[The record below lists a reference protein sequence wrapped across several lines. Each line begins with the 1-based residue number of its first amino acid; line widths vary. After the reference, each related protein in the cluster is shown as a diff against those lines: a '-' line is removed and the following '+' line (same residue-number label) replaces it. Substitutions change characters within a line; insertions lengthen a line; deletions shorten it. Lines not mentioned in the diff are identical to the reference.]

1 MNEVNNSFGVGKE
14 DEVEAWG
21 EDWDGTEGMPGKG
34 ALGQGVKRGWAG
46 ALRRGRWVSWW
57 GRECAPWRR

>member
-21 EDWDGTEGMPGKG
+21 EDWDGTEGRPGEGCSG
-34 ALGQGVKRGWAG
+34 AVGLRDDGLG
-46 ALRRGRWVSWW
+46 L
-57 GRECAPWRR
+57 